1 MACFPQVV
9 ISMNSYRH
17 RFNEIKLI
25 KTEFKSKTD
34 KNSIKNKLS
43 NREKFIIILIL
54 SHSTSRH

>member
-1 MACFPQVV
+1 MTSGECFENKWFY
-9 ISMNSYRH
+9 I
-17 RFNEIKLI
+17 
-25 KTEFKSKTD
+25 EFKSKTD